1 MVCSNKQGL
10 IHSQYPNSCLL
21 VLEIILIQKKK
32 KKTIGLGG
40 VAQVV
45 EH

>member
-32 KKTIGLGG
+32 KKKILGWG
-40 VAQVV
+40 
-45 EH
+45 EWLKW